1 MELKTRYQY
10 TYFIHTFLINN
21 NRYEKYIARLLKD
34 EKFNLR
40 IFQKDKDLELY
51 SYFLPRMR
59 NYLFKT
65 FDFNKERLEKLEELP
80 FDTKCAI
87 ISDMPCVTFEYNF
100 KKDLQGKTIDENSIF
115 FKIQKVSVV
124 CFNTG
129 ICFLC
134 LKTNIEESDKFADVL
149 NFNYKFRD
157 INQEYNNLKNYD
169 NIKLQADY
177 FADIQEIKK
186 FITDITGPNFDAMKI
201 DLNVERFYTFG
212 YTCIDQSA
220 WNVNTTFESI
230 KSEFLKYI
238 DILPNDKGMNID
250 ENENTKII
258 SNSKFSKIGVSKL
271 GLNLFSSDVDINNY
285 TILPQE
291 YENQYFY
298 TYILALYLKVYL
310 KKLDY
315 DFKIGKDIEKTR
327 KEFVEFTK
335 KVWVQEITSEDFG
348 SLLYQSIRKVIELE
362 EQYGKIK
369 NKYDILYRELRIVK
383 TEKIGM
389 FIAISTVV
397 MLIML
402 ITLLL
407 NTHNRNW
414 IK

>member
-1 MELKTRYQY
+1 MELKSRYQY
-10 TYFIHTFLINN
+10 TYFIHTFLINK

-59 NYLFKT
+59 NFMFKT
-65 FDFNKERLEKLEELP
+65 FDLNKERLEKLEELP

-87 ISDMPCVTFEYNF
+87 IADMPCVTFEYNL

-115 FKIQKVSVV
+115 FKIQKVGVI

-129 ICFLC
+129 VCFLYF
-134 LKTNIEESDKFADVL
+134 KTNIEESNKFADIL

-177 FADIQEIKK
+177 FDDMQEIKK
-186 FITDITGPNFDAMKI
+186 FIIDITGPNFDAIKM
-201 DLNVERFYTFG
+201 DLNIERFYTFG

-250 ENENTKII
+250 ENENAKIL
-258 SNSKFSKIGVSKL
+258 SNNKFSKIGVSKL
-271 GLNLFSSDVDINNY
+271 GVNLFSSDVDINNY
-285 TILPQE
+285 TVLPQE

-315 DFKIGKDIEKTR
+315 DFKVGKDLEKTR

-335 KVWVQEITSEDFG
+335 KVWVQEVTSEDFG
-348 SLLYQSIRKVIELE
+348 SLLYQNIRKVIEIE

-383 TEKIGM
+383 TEKTSI
-389 FIAISTVV
+389 FIAIVLV
-397 MLIML
+397 
-402 ITLLL
+402 ITLIFNIL
-407 NTHNRNW
+407 NW
-414 IK
+414 LSLK

>member
-10 TYFIHTFLINN
+10 TYFINTFVVKESK
-21 NRYEKYIARLLKD
+21 YSKYILKLLRDKRF
-34 EKFNLR
+34 KLK
-40 IFQKDKDLELY
+40 IFDKNKDLEIY
-51 SYFLPRMR
+51 TYFLPKIREFM
-59 NYLFKT
+59 FGT
-65 FDFNKERLEKLEELP
+65 FELAERQKQSKFNELP
-80 FDTKCAI
+80 IETQAAI
-87 ISDMPCVTFEYNF
+87 ISKYPCVTFEY
-100 KKDLQGKTIDENSIF
+100 DLPQDIQGKTVDENSIF
-115 FKIQKVSVV
+115 FRIQKIGVV
-124 CFNTG
+124 LFNTG
-129 ICFLC
+129 ICFLY
-134 LKTNIEESDKFADVL
+134 LKTNIDDNNDFENVL

-177 FADIQEIKK
+177 FDDMQEIKK
-186 FITDITGPNFDAMKI
+186 FIIDITGPNFDAIKM
-201 DLNVERFYTFG
+201 DLNIERFYTFG

-238 DILPNDKGMNID
+238 DILPNDQGMNID
-250 ENENTKII
+250 ENENAKIL
-258 SNSKFSKIGVSKL
+258 SNNKFSKIGVSKL
-271 GLNLFSSDVDINNY
+271 GVNLFSSDVDINNY

-315 DFKIGKDIEKTR
+315 DFKVGKDLDKTR

-335 KVWVQEITSEDFG
+335 KVWVQEVTAEDFG
-348 SLLYQSIRKVIELE
+348 SLLYQNIRKVIEIE

-383 TEKIGM
+383 TEKTSI
-389 FIAISTVV
+389 FIAIVLV
-397 MLIML
+397 
-402 ITLLL
+402 ITLIFNIL
-407 NTHNRNW
+407 NW
-414 IK
+414 LSLK